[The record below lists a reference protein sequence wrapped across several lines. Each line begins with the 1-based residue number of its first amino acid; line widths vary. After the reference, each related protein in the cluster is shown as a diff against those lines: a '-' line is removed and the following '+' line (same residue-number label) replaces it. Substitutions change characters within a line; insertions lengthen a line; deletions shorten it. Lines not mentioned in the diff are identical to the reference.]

1 MKKSN
6 ITIVI
11 PAYNEASR
19 IARCLDSC
27 VNQTQPPREII
38 VVDNNCTDDTIKIAA
53 RYPTVRVVR
62 EKKQGIAPARTKG
75 FNEVKTLLIGRIDA
89 DTILAPNWVETA
101 EKYFA
106 KHPEV
111 IMIGG
116 RAGMQEFSSST
127 RIRGVW
133 LQAILSYFDNQR
145 YAGRHHIY
153 AHNMVLRT
161 TAWKKIRNKLDNASN
176 LEVLED
182 LDISLW
188 LSTVGSTEIYTKL
201 RVTVPLIRALDIKKS
216 LLYQR
221 TARKTYQRFLAA
233 QEMDQS

>member
-11 PAYNEASR
+11 PAYNEASH
-19 IARCLDSC
+19 IAHCLDSC
-27 VNQTQPPREII
+27 MSQTQLPSEII
-38 VVDNNCTDDTIKIAA
+38 VVDNNCTDDTMKIAA
-53 RYPTVRVVR
+53 RYPHVRIVR

-75 FNEVKTLLIGRIDA
+75 FNEVKTSLIGRIDA

-101 EKYFA
+101 EKYFK

-111 IMIGG
+111 VVIGG
-116 RAGMQEFSSST
+116 RAGMREFSST
-127 RIRGVW
+127 THIRGAW
-133 LQAILSYFDNQR
+133 MQAVLSYFDNR
-145 YAGRHHIY
+145 KYGGRHHIY

-161 TAWKKIRNKLDNASN
+161 EAWKKIRNKLDNASN
-176 LEVLED
+176 QEVLED

-188 LSTVGSTEIYTKL
+188 LSTVGSTKLFTKL

-216 LLYQR
+216 LQYQR
-221 TARKTYQRFLAA
+221 TARTTYQRFLAA
-233 QEMDQS
+233 QEEQS